1 MTGACFTRSLLV
13 EQRSDENSETPI
25 IMSMGF
31 MALKN
36 VQRMGANLLFMGQN
50 RSVLLIEKGYLHS
63 SVWQLRLATDLEAH
77 NDPVS

>member
-1 MTGACFTRSLLV
+1 
-13 EQRSDENSETPI
+13 
-25 IMSMGF
+25 MGF

>member
-1 MTGACFTRSLLV
+1 
-13 EQRSDENSETPI
+13 
-25 IMSMGF
+25 MGF

-36 VQRMGANLLFMGQN
+36 VQRMDAMLLFMGQN

-63 SVWQLRLATDLEAH
+63 SVWQLGLATDLEAH